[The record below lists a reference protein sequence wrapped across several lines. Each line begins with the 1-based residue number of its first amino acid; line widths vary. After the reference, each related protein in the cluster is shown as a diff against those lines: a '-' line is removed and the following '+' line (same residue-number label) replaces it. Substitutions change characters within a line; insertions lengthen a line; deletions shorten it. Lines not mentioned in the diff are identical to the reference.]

1 MSIAIELSESELS
14 VVLSGAS
21 TVLALK
27 SHLSVPLSEVSG
39 VEVMSLEDARAQG
52 QGIKGAGAH
61 IPGVFRA
68 GSYRTSGSWQFW
80 YVGHADRVLVID
92 LSDDRYERLVLE
104 VDDPQA
110 MADRI
115 NAARGV

>member
-27 SHLSVPLSEVSG
+27 SHLVVPLSEVTSVS
-39 VEVMSLEDARAQG
+39 VESLEQARSEGA
-52 QGIKGAGAH
+52 GIKVPGVR

-68 GSYRTSGSWQFW
+68 GSYRTGESWQFW
-80 YVGHADRVLVID
+80 YVGHPDEVLVVN
-92 LSDDRYERLVLE
+92 LADDRYERLVLE
-104 VDDPQA
+104 VDDPRA
-110 MADRI
+110 EADRI
-115 NAARGV
+115 NAARGA